1 MKLLPRFLFALVAA
15 GAIASQSAAAKEAL
29 PASPPASSPFAGIA
43 AATETVAEATP
54 SSQPALPPNLF
65 KADLE
70 DQAKHMQWQRKFS
83 RESWD
88 WHLYSTKLLLYV
100 VMSIVAFGLLITYLQ
115 FTRDGAK
122 VLRSL
127 KAMPSAPAGSGP
139 SGEDTATPVADG
151 APSTLKLS
159 AAGIEITSQVIGL
172 LVLAFSLGFFYLYV
186 KVVYPMQEVE
196 LQKHAQSVTSSD
208 GDSSGKK

>member
-1 MKLLPRFLFALVAA
+1 MNLLPRFLLALVAT
-15 GAIASQSAAAKEAL
+15 GALASHPATAIEGL
-29 PASPPASSPFAGIA
+29 PASTTASSPFAGIA
-43 AATETVAEATP
+43 AATEKAAEPKT
-54 SSQPALPPNLF
+54 SSQPSLPPDLF
-65 KADLE
+65 KSDVE

-83 RESWD
+83 RDSWD

-122 VLRSL
+122 VLKTL
-127 KAMPSAPAGSGP
+127 KAMPSDPAGADP
-139 SGEDTATPVADG
+139 SGKDTATLAVAG

-172 LVLAFSLGFFYLYV
+172 LVLACSLGFFYLYV

-196 LQKHAQSVTSSD
+196 LQKQAQSVTSAD
-208 GDSSGKK
+208 GDSSVKK

>member
-1 MKLLPRFLFALVAA
+1 MKLLYRLTLVVVAA
-15 GAIASQSAAAKEAL
+15 GAIAGHTASAKEVR
-29 PASPPASSPFAGIA
+29 PAIAPASSAFAGVA
-43 AATETVAEATP
+43 AATETAVEAKTAT
-54 SSQPALPPNLF
+54 QAALSPDLL
-65 KADLE
+65 KSDLE
-70 DQAKHMQWQRKFS
+70 DHAKHLQWQRKFS

-88 WHLYSTKLLLYV
+88 WHLFSTKLLLYV

-122 VLRSL
+122 ALRSRS
-127 KAMPSAPAGSGP
+127 KAIAQASDGQVAK
-139 SGEDTATPVADG
+139 DTAG
-151 APSTLKLS
+151 AGETPSTVKLS

-196 LQKHAQSVTSSD
+196 LQRHAQSVTATE
-208 GDSSGKK
+208 GDAGGKK